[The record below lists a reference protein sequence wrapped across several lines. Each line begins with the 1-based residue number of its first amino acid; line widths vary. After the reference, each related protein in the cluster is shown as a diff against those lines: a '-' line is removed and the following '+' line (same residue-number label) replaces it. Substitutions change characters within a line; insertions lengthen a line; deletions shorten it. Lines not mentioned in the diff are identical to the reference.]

1 MNFSKFLRTF
11 LRKSEAVELVDVK
24 MFFDKILELEGI
36 QVCIMQFPTARGLKS
51 IKFQQ
56 AFFILGSKI
65 DQICAVRGIRKKLR
79 CDRDRGTDRKDKN
92 QDLTSSNI
100 PNLSVP
106 DLSSAPYL
114 SFNPS
119 VSKSKV
125 V

>member
-1 MNFSKFLRTF
+1 ML
-11 LRKSEAVELVDVK
+11 
-24 MFFDKILELEGI
+24 FDKILELEVI
-36 QVCIMQFPTARGLKS
+36 QVCNPTAWGFKS
-51 IKFQQ
+51 IMFQQ
-56 AFFILGSKI
+56 AFFILGPKI

-79 CDRDRGTDRKDKN
+79 CDRDRGIDRKDKN
-92 QDLTSSNI
+92 LDLTSSNI

-119 VSKSKV
+119 VLKSKV